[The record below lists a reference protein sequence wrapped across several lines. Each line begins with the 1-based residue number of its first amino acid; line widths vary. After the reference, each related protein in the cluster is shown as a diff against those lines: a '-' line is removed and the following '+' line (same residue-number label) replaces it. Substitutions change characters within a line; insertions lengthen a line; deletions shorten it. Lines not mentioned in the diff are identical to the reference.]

1 MAEPGIAQSSPG
13 TSQSVRGRIAGYA
26 GDALAAALNGL
37 TAAGFEVALSDRNE
51 TEMPDEPL
59 VWRQAF
65 SIGSGA
71 VLWLIAG
78 KNLWEAVG
86 QMILGGA
93 GIESATDE
101 DCRSTWLEIAGQTMS
116 GLASAMTADLGGET
130 KNQGREVLAT
140 DGARDAE
147 IPGDQTPDA
156 ILEVRNSV
164 EIWHVRIAWTNQF
177 GQACTGPAT
186 SDMQRAKQAMGAGSH
201 EGVTS
206 KTLDLLLDVALPV
219 SVSFGKTSLQIREV
233 LKLNTG
239 SVVELD
245 RLVSEPVEVIVNN
258 CVIARGEVVVVDG
271 NYGVRV
277 IHLASRADRLRSG
290 MSEASSRLG
299 GGAR

>member
-1 MAEPGIAQSSPG
+1 MAESGNALPA
-13 TSQSVRGRIAGYA
+13 RGLIAGYA

-37 TAAGFEVALSDRNE
+37 TAAGFEVVLSDRNE

-65 SIGSGA
+65 SIASGA

-93 GIESATDE
+93 GIDSATDE

-116 GLASAMTADLGGET
+116 GLASAMTAD
-130 KNQGREVLAT
+130 QGREVLAT
-140 DGARDAE
+140 DGAQDAE

-177 GQACTGPAT
+177 GQACTGPADRV
-186 SDMQRAKQAMGAGSH
+186 SGSQAMQAMGAGPH

>member
-1 MAEPGIAQSSPG
+1 MAEAGTAQSV
-13 TSQSVRGRIAGYA
+13 TGRIAGYA

-37 TAAGFEVALSDRNE
+37 TSSGFEVALSDRND
-51 TEMPDEPL
+51 TERPDEPL

-65 SIGSGA
+65 SLAPGA
-71 VLWLIAG
+71 VFWLTAG
-78 KNLWEAVG
+78 KDLWEEVG
-86 QMILGGA
+86 QTILGGA
-93 GIESATDE
+93 GIDSATDE
-101 DCRSTWLEIAGQTMS
+101 DCRSTWLEIAGQTM
-116 GLASAMTADLGGET
+116 GGIASAMATA
-130 KNQGREVLAT
+130 QGREVLAT
-140 DGARDAE
+140 DGAEDGE
-147 IPGDQTPDA
+147 MPGEQLPGA

-164 EIWHVRIAWTNQF
+164 QIWHVRIAWSNQF
-177 GQACTGPAT
+177 GQACTGPAI
-186 SDMQRAKQAMGAGSH
+186 QALQATGAVAH
-201 EGVTS
+201 EGNTS

-277 IHLASRADRLRSG
+277 LHLASRADRLRSG
-290 MSEASSRLG
+290 MGEASSRLG
-299 GGAR
+299 GGTR